1 MNEGDVVSGTRDM
14 AQIDTVILAAGSSS
28 RLGFNKLC
36 LKIDGELVIRRTVG
50 RFLELSAGRVF
61 VVTGFERERLEGL
74 LHGLPL
80 IFVHNREFSGGMS
93 TSVRAALPCLS
104 GTSGVFFHLGD
115 KPLIKKETLD
125 RMVEQ
130 YRRGGHPIVV
140 PMHGGERGHP
150 VLIDLSRYAAELG
163 SLTGDAGLRTILEN
177 HNQDILYVE
186 GDEGTVLDLDTE
198 EEIDKVR
205 RRGHTVEKG

>member
-1 MNEGDVVSGTRDM
+1 MIHKM
-14 AQIDTVILAAGSSS
+14 QIDTVILAAGSSS

-50 RFLELSAGRVF
+50 RFLELNAGRVF

-80 IFVHNREFSGGMS
+80 ILVHNWEFSGGMS
-93 TSVRAALPCLS
+93 TSVRAALPLLS
-104 GTSGVFFHLGD
+104 GTGGVFFHLGD
-115 KPLIKKETLD
+115 KPLIQKETLD
-125 RMVEQ
+125 RMMAD
-130 YRRGGHPIVV
+130 YRRGDHPIVV

-150 VLIDLSRYAAELG
+150 VLIDLSRYTAELG
-163 SLTGDAGLRTILEN
+163 SLTGDTGLRTILEN
-177 HNQDILYVE
+177 HNQDILYVD

-198 EEIDKVR
+198 EEINKVR
-205 RRGHTVEKG
+205 RRGYTVEKG